1 MHQAPPIPL
10 TGRQLYNKNAAL
22 EFGRC
27 PVRTVFPLAAD
38 LLRRRQDV
46 FGGVGGDVAL
56 VERVVPLD
64 GAAEAYVKFSKG
76 EWGKVVFDPWQ

>member
-1 MHQAPPIPL
+1 MPL

-38 LLRRRQDV
+38 LLKRRQDI
-46 FGGVGGDVAL
+46 FGGVGGKVAL
-56 VERVVPLD
+56 VERVVSLD
-64 GAAEAYVKFSKG
+64 DAAEAYVKFSKG